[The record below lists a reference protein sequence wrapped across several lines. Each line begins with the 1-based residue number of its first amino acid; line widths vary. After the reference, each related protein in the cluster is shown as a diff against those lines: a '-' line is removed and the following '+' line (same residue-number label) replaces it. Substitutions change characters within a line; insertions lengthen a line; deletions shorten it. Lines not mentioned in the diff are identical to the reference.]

1 MDFDKVESNWK
12 TYESLVGKLSDDN
25 LNTLVGEVGERLV
38 LCPASTRTDQYGC
51 YPGGLVQHALRVTD
65 AMRKISSALGYDI
78 STASIIRVG
87 LLHEIGKVGDINND
101 YFLEQDSDWHR
112 EKLGQLYKYNEDL
125 EKMTTSHR
133 TLWLLQ
139 HYGVVLTRDE
149 WEAVS
154 CAQGSHL
161 EENKFYAYTNSN
173 LTKLLQ
179 AAKALVINED

>member
-25 LNTLVGEVGERLV
+25 LNTLVDEVGERLV

-65 AMRKISSALGYDI
+65 AMRKISSALGYDT

-154 CAQGSHL
+154 CAQGGHL

-179 AAKALVINED
+179 AAKALVINEG

>member
-1 MDFDKVESNWK
+1 MDFDKIESNWK
-12 TYESLVGKLSDDN
+12 MYESLIGKLSDDN
-25 LNTLVGEVGERLV
+25 LDSLMSDLGERLV
-38 LCPASTRTDQYGC
+38 LCPASTKTDQYGC
-51 YPGGLVQHALRVTD
+51 APGGLVHHALRVTD

-78 STASIIRVG
+78 STASILRVG
-87 LLHEIGKVGDINND
+87 LLHELGKVGDVEND

-125 EKMTTSHR
+125 QKMTVSHR

-154 CAQGSHL
+154 SAQGNHL
-161 EENKFYAYTNSN
+161 EENKFYAYTKNN